1 VSIQGLQII
10 YRLKSTIRLFL
21 DYRDGVDSFN
31 LYYSDAGAG
40 VYSLLSSVENKP
52 SKEPATKNKVVFE
65 FYTENLANW
74 DNNKDNYI
82 KLAPVVNN
90 VEGAL
95 EGPLVIPTRVETV
108 APKEVAALYG
118 LDKDARKFVP
128 ISVDSTGKIMTV

>member
-108 APKEVAALYG
+108 APKEFSVMYG
-118 LDKDARKFVP
+118 LDKDAQKFVP